1 MTTPDVTRDGAPVA
15 AQDPPAPAPRG
26 VPPSSAALSSAWLL
40 RAAAIAAVAAGVLGV
55 VVAPGV
61 RGNASEGVVVGA
73 EWAADALSY
82 FLAILVATLILRG
95 ALALARARSTPAAA
109 RVGLIA
115 GGAAVVGLAAPS
127 LLGRVP
133 PAIAVLTAGAAAVT
147 ALAGAY
153 GAARAP
159 HTRAVAGVLFAFAIA
174 AVARLGA
181 WELATRA
188 GDTANVQLFRVSQNL
203 AKTGVLLEASGQVLA
218 MMWLATRGRV
228 TGQLA
233 SFAAMVGAAAVTWG
247 VAHGTRSGAAPWEA
261 IAHTA
266 LADAPG
272 MPPPYGLDALATFLV
287 PASLLLALVAAAQPG
302 QVVAVAAAMGLAL
315 VSRGALDAPLRALC
329 VVVAAQW
336 ATLAC
341 IDERAMWQTLVAD
354 REKKRSEEDS

>member
-26 VPPSSAALSSAWLL
+26 VPPSSATLRSAWLL
-40 RAAAIAAVAAGVLGV
+40 RTAGIAAVAAGIFGV
-55 VVAPGV
+55 ILAPGL
-61 RGNASEGVVVGA
+61 RGNASEHAVVWA
-73 EWAADALSY
+73 EWTTAALSC
-82 FLAILVATLILRG
+82 FLVSVIGALMLDGAIE
-95 ALALARARSTPAAA
+95 LALATSLPAAP
-109 RVGLIA
+109 RVTLVA
-115 GGAAVVGLAAPS
+115 GSAAVALLAGPGLRE
-127 LLGRVP
+127 RVP
-133 PAIAVLTAGAAAVT
+133 PLIAVLIAGAAAVT
-147 ALAGAY
+147 SLAGAY
-153 GAARAP
+153 ASARAP
-159 HTRAVAGVLFAFAIA
+159 HTRAVACVLFAFAVA
-174 AVARLGA
+174 AIARLGA

-188 GDTANVQLFRVSQNL
+188 GDTANVPLFHWSERL
-203 AKTGVLLEASGQVLA
+203 ATTGVLLEASGQVVA
-218 MMWLATRGRV
+218 VMWLSTRGRT

-233 SFAAMVGAAAVTWG
+233 SFVALVGAAAVTWG

-302 QVVAVAAAMGLAL
+302 QVVAVVAAMGLAL

-341 IDERAMWQTLVAD
+341 VDERAMWQTLVAD